1 MKDLQTTDFLWF
13 SFLSHIRFPRSLK
26 SITIYPLFSAKKTD
40 GPMFLSLA
48 ALFRYGLFADR
59 KGSEKQR

>member
-1 MKDLQTTDFLWF
+1 MKSKVDYH
-13 SFLSHIRFPRSLK
+13 LS
-26 SITIYPLFSAKKTD
+26 TIFRKKTD

-59 KGSEKQR
+59 KGSEKKR